1 MAPEIIY
8 GTKYDTK
15 AEIFSLGV
23 IFMNFLLKSCF
34 KEVGEIH

>member
-15 AEIFSLGV
+15 AEIFSIEE
-23 IFMNFLLKSCF
+23 IFFYEFLVSKKLRQSLL
-34 KEVGEIH
+34 